1 MDKFVKRYFHYEK
14 DENGN
19 DIKVINKISRQ
30 NPEHSEAYTC
40 DQNVILAKLQLEAM
54 EKKRKAAELQAE
66 IAEDK
71 KRRKRACGRRAGGG
85 RGGRSWRP
93 V

>member
-19 DIKVINKISRQ
+19 EIQVRNKIFRR
-30 NPEHSEAYTC
+30 NPELSEAFTC

-54 EKKRKAAELQAE
+54 AMR
-66 IAEDK
+66 
-71 KRRKRACGRRAGGG
+71 
-85 RGGRSWRP
+85 WRLP
-93 V
+93 GLLLYVYVLYITDTLSSHFGSL

>member
-19 DIKVINKISRQ
+19 DIKVINKISRRI
-30 NPEHSEAYTC
+30 PEHSEAYKC

-54 EKKRKAAELQAE
+54 EKKRKAAELQALNV
-66 IAEDK
+66 
-71 KRRKRACGRRAGGG
+71 G
-85 RGGRSWRP
+85 
-93 V
+93 VY